1 MSFSLSKASLPF
13 FIIVSPLYC
22 SRSICVSLSLSAKN
36 ETLFI
41 SFPIILTNASK
52 ASSYVNPSTP
62 LSERKMTGYFPMY
75 SSHSSLLPE
84 IYKPSNKALSV
95 PISKKLLSMLIL
107 RVFPKR
113 RGRVKSVT
121 SLQFNKSCSISLVL
135 ST

>member
-1 MSFSLSKASLPF
+1 MKA
-13 FIIVSPLYC
+13 LY
-22 SRSICVSLSLSAKN
+22 LSLSFSESASLHSKN
-36 ETLFI
+36 LNLSA
-41 SFPIILTNASK
+41 SFPISSVIMYL
-52 ASSYVNPSTP
+52 ASSKELPSTP
-62 LSERKMTGYFPMY
+62 FNDRKITGYFPIY

>member
-1 MSFSLSKASLPF
+1 MSFSLSKTSLPF

-22 SRSICVSLSLSAKN
+22 SCSICVSLSLSARKDRRV
-36 ETLFI
+36 T
-41 SFPIILTNASK
+41 SFPIILTKASK

-62 LSERKMTGYFPMY
+62 LSERKMTGNFPIY

-84 IYKPSNKALSV
+84 IYKPSNNALSV
-95 PISKKLLSMLIL
+95 PMSKKLLSMLIL